1 MHTGGPRLASRDTG
15 QDAAGAVSVSH
26 QNQPIMYYIGSI
38 APNSTPNTNMENGNK
53 IQPSF
58 QNVTEVPPLTEVPPQ
73 RPHSYFEYM
82 QFVLNCS

>member
-1 MHTGGPRLASRDTG
+1 MHTGGPRSSRDTG

-38 APNSTPNTNMENGNK
+38 VPNSTPNTNNVANGNK

-58 QNVTEVPPLTEVPPQ
+58 QNVTEVD
-73 RPHSYFEYM
+73 RG
-82 QFVLNCS
+82 

>member
-26 QNQPIMYYIGSI
+26 QNQPIIGSI
-38 APNSTPNTNMENGNK
+38 APNSTPNTNEVNRNK

-58 QNVTEVPPLTEVPPQ
+58 Q
-73 RPHSYFEYM
+73 
-82 QFVLNCS
+82 